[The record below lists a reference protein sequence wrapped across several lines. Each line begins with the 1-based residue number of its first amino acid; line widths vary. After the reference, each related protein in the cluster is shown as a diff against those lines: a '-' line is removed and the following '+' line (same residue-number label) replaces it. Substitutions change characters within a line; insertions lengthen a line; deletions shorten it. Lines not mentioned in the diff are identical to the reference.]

1 MASEAQLTIWLGEA
15 ETALHRLMTGSMV
28 EEISG
33 PNNTRTRFMATDIA
47 KLQSYIV
54 NLGQLISTAQTGY
67 RHRPIYFT
75 PDLG

>member
-1 MASEAQLTIWLGEA
+1 MASAAQLAIWLGEA

-33 PNNTRTRFMATDIA
+33 PNNTRTRFMPTDIA
-47 KLQSYIV
+47 KLQAYIG
-54 NLGQLISTAQTGY
+54 NLEQLISTAATGY